1 MQSNGLLLGVEA
13 AGRFGIHLYL
23 NFAVRH
29 VAVYCVSRTVVD
41 GLRYGNEMACHLY
54 DPCIIWVV
62 DAHFLHAYRGPF
74 CNSQSFSPLA
84 SAD

>member
-1 MQSNGLLLGVEA
+1 MEA
-13 AGRFGIHLYL
+13 AGRFGIHLDL

-62 DAHFLHAYRGPF
+62 ELHFLHAYRGLF
-74 CNSQSFSPLA
+74 AIA
-84 SAD
+84 SLFRY